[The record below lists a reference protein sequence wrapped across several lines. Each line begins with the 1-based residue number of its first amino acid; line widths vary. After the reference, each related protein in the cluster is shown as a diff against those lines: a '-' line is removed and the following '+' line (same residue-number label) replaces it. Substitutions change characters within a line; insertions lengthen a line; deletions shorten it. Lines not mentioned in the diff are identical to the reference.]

1 MVFYFTCSDPRYTIY
16 MGRDKFENESLIAY
30 GWPEDL
36 WFHVDKLSSA
46 HVYLRLPP
54 EIDFE
59 SVPMELVHECAQLCK
74 LNSIEGCKLNNVPI
88 VYTPWANLKK
98 TGEMKTGQVGFH
110 NRAAVRSVTIERRV
124 NEIVNR
130 LNKTKVEK
138 HNNPAELFEI
148 REAKFARELK
158 EKKAV
163 DKMTRKGAALEKN
176 AEREAQM
183 EREHELKKSEAEME
197 EAQRVMQAR
206 PPPLPLLH
214 RCAPPRVL
222 SRPLSSSRR
231 GSTLAPP
238 PRHRA
243 AAARPFCPGFF
254 PPDAARPSR

>member
-1 MVFYFTCSDPRYTIY
+1 MD
-16 MGRDKFENESLIAY
+16 
-30 GWPEDL
+30 
-36 WFHVDKLSSA
+36 
-46 HVYLRLPP
+46 
-54 EIDFE
+54 
-59 SVPMELVHECAQLCK
+59 
-74 LNSIEGCKLNNVPI
+74 
-88 VYTPWANLKK
+88 
-98 TGEMKTGQVGFH
+98 TGQVGFH
-110 NRAAVRSVTIERRV
+110 SNGLVRRVVIERRI

-130 LNKTKVEK
+130 LNKTKEEK

-206 PPPLPLLH
+206 PPPLPLVH

-243 AAARPFCPGFF
+243 AAARRFCPGFF